1 MIAWLVSG
9 CYGTRLYRMGL
20 GRWIVSRLEEDG
32 SGMMCWVILEALT
45 GGVSV
50 VW

>member
-1 MIAWLVSG
+1 MAWLVSG
-9 CYGTRLYRMGL
+9 CYGIRLYGMGL
-20 GRWIVSRLEEDG
+20 GRWIVSGLEEDG
-32 SGMMCWVILEALT
+32 SGMMCWIRFEVRT